1 MRIAIVDDSALVRG
15 GLALLLKEAGI
26 EVVGAIGTLAELASL
41 LRLHTLDAVILDIR
55 MPPTFTDEGLRA
67 AKQVRTEY
75 PHLGVLVLSQFLEA
89 GYAMR
94 LLTDAPEHV
103 GYLLKDRVSDVAI
116 VVDALHRVI
125 EGECVLDPTIVN
137 TLIRRPRDPGP
148 LDELTERELGVLEL
162 MAQGRSNTAIAEHL
176 YMSPRTLETHV
187 RRILQKLDLQES
199 PADHRRVLAVLRYL
213 RGTSHD

>member
-1 MRIAIVDDSALVRG
+1 MRLVIVDDSVLVRG
-15 GLALLLKEAGI
+15 GLALLLKEAGV
-26 EVVGAIGTLAELASL
+26 EVLSAVGSVAELASV
-41 LRLHTLDAVILDIR
+41 LRSEDLDAVILDIR

-67 AKQVRTEY
+67 AQQIRSQH
-75 PHLGVLVLSQFLEA
+75 PRMGILVLSQFLESE
-89 GYAMR
+89 YAMR
-94 LLTDAPEHV
+94 LLTDAPEHI
-103 GYLLKDRVSDVAI
+103 GYLLKDRVSDVA
-116 VVDALHRVI
+116 VVLDALHRVI

-162 MAQGRSNTAIAEHL
+162 MAQGRSNTAIAERL

-199 PADHRRVLAVLRYL
+199 PEDHRRVLAVLRYL
-213 RGTSHD
+213 RGTGVD

>member
-1 MRIAIVDDSALVRG
+1 MRIVIVDDSALVRG
-15 GLALLLKEAGI
+15 GLALLLKEAGVD
-26 EVVGAIGTLAELASL
+26 VVGAVGTLTELAAL
-41 LRLHTLDAVILDIR
+41 LRSQVIDAVVLDIR

-67 AKQVRTEY
+67 AHQVRADH
-75 PHLGVLVLSQFLEA
+75 PHIGVLVLSQFLEA
-89 GYAMR
+89 EYAMQ
-94 LLTDAPEHV
+94 LLTDAPEHI

-148 LDELTERELGVLEL
+148 LDDLTERERSVLEL
-162 MAQGRSNTAIAEHL
+162 MAQGRSNTAIADQL

-187 RRILQKLDLQES
+187 RRILQKLNLQES
-199 PADHRRVLAVLRYL
+199 PDDHRRVLAVLHFL
-213 RGTSHD
+213 RGTGDD

>member
-1 MRIAIVDDSALVRG
+1 VIVDDSVLVRG
-15 GLALLLKEAGI
+15 GLALLLKEAGV
-26 EVVGAIGTLAELASL
+26 EVLSAVGSVAELASV
-41 LRLHTLDAVILDIR
+41 LRSEDLDAVILDIR

-67 AKQVRTEY
+67 AQQIRSQH
-75 PHLGVLVLSQFLEA
+75 PRMGILVLSQFLESE
-89 GYAMR
+89 YAMR
-94 LLTDAPEHV
+94 LLTDAPEHI
-103 GYLLKDRVSDVAI
+103 GYLLKDRVSDVA
-116 VVDALHRVI
+116 VVLDALHRVI

-162 MAQGRSNTAIAEHL
+162 MAQGRSNTAIAERL

-199 PADHRRVLAVLRYL
+199 PEDHRRVLAVLRYL
-213 RGTSHD
+213 RGTGRD